1 MSQGLGRIEKAI
13 LKALKKCGDLSI
25 DELAMTFRYGFV
37 LWEGNTDKLDEIG
50 TFVYYDKSSSVWQS
64 TARAVRTLTRKGLVI
79 FGRFAVFHTFTL
91 AGQAAP
97 LFIHTLA
104 LMCV

>member
-64 TARAVRTLTRKGLVI
+64 TARAVRTLTRKGLVTTTRCPDESEED
-79 FGRFAVFHTFTL
+79 GRRKSTKVT
-91 AGQAAP
+91 
-97 LFIHTLA
+97 
-104 LMCV
+104 CV